1 VGPEHLPSH
10 VDLMVAVK
18 SYLTMCMYV
27 FTGEHVEY
35 SFVYFAMEVQVD
47 FM

>member
-18 SYLTMCMYV
+18 SYLTMFMYV

-35 SFVYFAMEVQVD
+35 SNMYFATKVQVD